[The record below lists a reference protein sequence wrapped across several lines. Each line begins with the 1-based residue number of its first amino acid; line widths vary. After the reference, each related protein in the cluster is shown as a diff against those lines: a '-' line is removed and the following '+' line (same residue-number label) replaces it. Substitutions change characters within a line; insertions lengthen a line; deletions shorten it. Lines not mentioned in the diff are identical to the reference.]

1 MYSNFAIVASFFSL
15 WLSTLLTDKF
25 QLLLGFLIILTV
37 GIFHGANDIVLIL
50 SLNKSKK
57 NDSFFKILAYYV
69 VIVLLG
75 IVAFYLFPV
84 ASLISFL
91 IISGFHFGEQQW
103 QPFKTFNNSK
113 TTAIFRSF
121 YGLFVLFLLF
131 YFHQI
136 EVIQIVQQIT
146 FILVPEMLIPNLFY
160 GISLLLFCFFL
171 YLYIYVENLRKQ
183 ILLETFYLL
192 VFDIIFF
199 SSSLIWGFAIF
210 FVIWHSIPSII
221 DQIKFLHVDATFDNF
236 FIYFKSAFIY
246 WIVSLIGIAVL
257 YYLFKD
263 LQIFNAIFFSFL
275 AAITFP
281 HAIVI
286 LKMFRK
292 KLNN

>member
-15 WLSTLLTDKF
+15 WLSTLLTNKL
-25 QLLLGFLIILTV
+25 QLVVGFLIILTV

-57 NDSFFKILAYYV
+57 IGSFFKILAYYV

-75 IVAFYLFPV
+75 IAAFYVFPV
-84 ASLISFL
+84 VSLICFL
-91 IISGFHFGEQQW
+91 IISGLHFGEQQW
-103 QPFKTFNNSK
+103 QSFKTFNGTKANASFR
-113 TTAIFRSF
+113 AI

-131 YFHQI
+131 VLHQV
-136 EVIQIVQQIT
+136 EVILIVQQIT
-146 FILVPEMLIPNLFY
+146 FIMLPKTLIPIIFY
-160 GISLLLFCFFL
+160 IISVLLFCFFL

-183 ILLETFYLL
+183 ILLEAFYLL
-192 VFDIIFF
+192 VFAIIFF

-236 FIYFKSAFIY
+236 IIYFKSALIY
-246 WIVSLIGIAVL
+246 WIISLFGIAIL
-257 YYLFKD
+257 FYLFKD
-263 LQIFNAIFFSFL
+263 KQIFNAIFFSFL

-292 KLNN
+292 KLTN

>member
-15 WLSTLLTDKF
+15 WLSTLLTNKL
-25 QLLLGFLIILTV
+25 QLLVGFLIILTV

-57 NDSFFKILAYYV
+57 IGSFFKILAYYV

-75 IVAFYLFPV
+75 IAAFYIFPV
-84 ASLISFL
+84 VSLICFL
-91 IISGFHFGEQQW
+91 IISGLHFGEQQW
-103 QPFKTFNNSK
+103 QSFKTFNGTKVNASFR
-113 TTAIFRSF
+113 AI

-131 YFHQI
+131 VLHQV
-136 EVIQIVQQIT
+136 EVILIVQQIT
-146 FILVPEMLIPNLFY
+146 FIMLPKTLIPIIFY
-160 GISLLLFCFFL
+160 IISVLLICFFL

-183 ILLETFYLL
+183 ILLEAFYLL
-192 VFDIIFF
+192 VFAIIFF

-236 FIYFKSAFIY
+236 IIYFKSALIY
-246 WIVSLIGIAVL
+246 WIISLFGIAIL

-263 LQIFNAIFFSFL
+263 KQIFNAIFFSFL